1 MTYFGGAPGVS
12 YSADWWAKV
21 YALFETSFPG
31 LPAGVE
37 RAAAVGVPWPSVTT
51 PFVWFDG
58 EEAVSHVGVLM
69 QPMRLNGEDRLV
81 AGIHAVCTRPSHRGR
96 GLARRL
102 LAEACAFA
110 DAHTPLSELS
120 TDDPPIYTGHGFRV
134 TPTYR
139 FVASRAAPAAVE
151 VRPLRPA
158 SVSAD
163 LRLLQDLLRRRAP
176 ASSRWG
182 TREPGWL
189 VLTDAALSRR
199 LDAVFAWLPQHDAVI
214 AWEAVGEDQHILDV
228 IAAQLPPKEAVL
240 GALPPAR
247 GRVLWSFCP
256 DLLDPEAQPEAL
268 PATSGAFMTRGP
280 WPKLDPFGVSPLWEH

>member
-1 MTYFGGAPGVS
+1 MTFFGGAPGVS
-12 YSADWWAKV
+12 YSPDWWAKV

-37 RAAAVGVPWPSVTT
+37 RAGAVGVPWPSVTT
-51 PFVWFDG
+51 PFVGFDG
-58 EEAVSHVGVLM
+58 DEAVSHVGVLM

-110 DAHTPLSELS
+110 DLHTPLSELS

-134 TPTYR
+134 TQTYR
-139 FVASRAAPAAVE
+139 FVASPAARVP
-151 VRPLRPA
+151 VTARPLRPA
-158 SVSAD
+158 SLNAD
-163 LRLLQDLLRRRAP
+163 LQLLRASLRRRAP

-199 LDAVFAWLPQHDAVI
+199 LDTVFVHLPEHDAVI
-214 AWEAVGEDQHILDV
+214 AWEAAGDDQHILDV
-228 IAAQLPPKEAVL
+228 IAAKLPPRELVL
-240 GALPPAR
+240 SALPPAR

-256 DLLDPEAQPEAL
+256 DLFDAEATPEAV
-268 PATSGAFMTRGP
+268 PAANGAFMTRGP
-280 WPKLDPFGVSPLWEH
+280 WPKLGPFGVSPLWEH